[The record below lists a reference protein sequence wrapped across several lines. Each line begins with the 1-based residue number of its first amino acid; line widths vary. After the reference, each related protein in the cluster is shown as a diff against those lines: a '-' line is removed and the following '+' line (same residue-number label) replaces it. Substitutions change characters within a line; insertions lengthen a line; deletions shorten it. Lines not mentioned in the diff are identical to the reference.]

1 MKNHLILL
9 LIIIPL
15 SIKGQTDSTKN
26 NIQISGYVE
35 TYFGFDF
42 GMPENQNRP
51 DFVYSFNRHNE
62 FNINL
67 GMIKAA
73 YETKK
78 VRSNFALMAGTYS
91 NANLSSEPGVLKN
104 VYEAN
109 VGLKLSKTKNL
120 WLDAGVFSS
129 HIGFESAIGKDC
141 WNLTRSILAD
151 NSPYYESGLKFSF
164 TSKSEKWFISALI
177 LNGWQRIQRQSGNS
191 APAFGHQITF
201 KPTSK
206 LSVNSSSFIGS
217 NTPDSIRK
225 MRYFHNFYAQYQISK
240 KIGMLAGFDLG
251 FEQKNKKS
259 TNYNTWLSPILIIKY
274 SPSEKTNIAARGEFY
289 QDKNQVIIQTGTS
302 NGFQTHSYSLNLDYF
317 YAENVIWRIETRAF
331 ISKDEI
337 FLQGNKSS
345 KNNFLIT
352 SSISISF

>member
-1 MKNHLILL
+1 MFKFTTIIYAIEHKKMKNLVIFL
-9 LIIIPL
+9 LITIPF
-15 SIKGQTDSTKN
+15 SIKAQTDSTKIN
-26 NIQISGYVE
+26 LQISGYIE
-35 TYFGFDF
+35 TYFAFDF
-42 GMPENQNRP
+42 GMPKNQNRP

-120 WLDAGVFSS
+120 WLDAGIFSS

-206 LSVNSSSFIGS
+206 LSVKSSSFAGS

-225 MRYFHNFYAQYQISK
+225 MRYFHNFYAKYQISK

-259 TNYNTWLSPILIIKY
+259 TNYNSWLSPVLIIKY
-274 SPSEKTNIAARGEFY
+274 SPSEKVNMAARGEFY
-289 QDKNQVIIQTGTS
+289 MDKNQVII
-302 NGFQTHSYSLNLDYF
+302 
-317 YAENVIWRIETRAF
+317 
-331 ISKDEI
+331 
-337 FLQGNKSS
+337 
-345 KNNFLIT
+345 
-352 SSISISF
+352 